1 MPSLGQIMAGA
12 IAGVASGAANAIK
25 NSNKNKGSS
34 SGGSSGSSSGNR
46 GSGSGGSSG
55 GGGSSGSGGS
65 TYVPKGVY
73 NDADLKIADPDAYNQ
88 IQQYKNRYNEAY
100 KLGDQSGMQSAHDA
114 AEAIRKGYGY
124 SGGGDGSE
132 KLDFS
137 NAGNTAQV
145 IAGVKQAAEEREEE
159 ARRQEDLINQQY
171 EASLGQAIA
180 NLNAQKGEI
189 GKLTKQ
195 NNAAA
200 ERAYMQTLNPN
211 GSLAENLAAN
221 GLLSSGV
228 TETSQIQAGNA
239 YQSALN
245 NNALTEAE
253 GIAEIE
259 RMIEQARYTNDLQR
273 LEALQQLLQ
282 NISEMGYEN
291 AMAIAGLQQ
300 WGIENSQNYQMSMEQ
315 LELQKRQ
322 LEEDIANG
330 KIDRELGLKQIAQIE
345 AQIEQIRTQTEGD
358 RINNQY
364 LGWQYDQLT

>member
-12 IAGVASGAANAIK
+12 IAGAVGSAANAIK

-34 SGGSSGSSSGNR
+34 SGGSSGSSSGSS
-46 GSGSGGSSG
+46 GSSSGGSSG
-55 GGGSSGSGGS
+55 GGSSSGSGGS

-73 NDADLKIADPDAYNQ
+73 NDADLKIADPDAYEQ
-88 IQQYKNRYNEAY
+88 IQKYKNQYNEASR
-100 KLGDQSGMQSAHDA
+100 LGDQSGMQSAHDA

-124 SGGGDGSE
+124 SGGNDGSE

-159 ARRQEDLINQQY
+159 ARKQEDLINQQY

-180 NLNAQKGEI
+180 NMNAQKGEI

-200 ERAYMQTLNPN
+200 EKAYMQTLNPN

-253 GIAEIE
+253 GIAEID

-273 LEALQQLLQ
+273 LEALQQLMQ
-282 NISEMGYEN
+282 NIADMGYEN

-300 WGIENSQNYQMSMEQ
+300 WGIENSQNYQYNLAQ
-315 LELQKRQ
+315 LEIQRQ
-322 LEEDIANG
+322 QLAEDIANG
-330 KIDRELGLKQIAQIE
+330 KIDRQLGLKQLKLID
-345 AQIEQIRTQTEGD
+345 EQIKEQQLTNRY
-358 RINNQY
+358 NQY
-364 LGWQYDQLT
+364 QLGQIGA

>member
-12 IAGVASGAANAIK
+12 IAGAVGSAANAIK

-34 SGGSSGSSSGNR
+34 SSSSSSGKGSSSGSSLG
-46 GSGSGGSSG
+46 GGS
-55 GGGSSGSGGS
+55 SSGSGGS

-73 NDADLKIADPDAYNQ
+73 NDADLKIADPDAYEQ
-88 IQQYKNRYNEAY
+88 IQKYKNQYNEASR
-100 KLGDQSGMQSAHDA
+100 LGDQSGMQSAHDA

-124 SGGGDGSE
+124 SGGNDGSE

-180 NLNAQKGEI
+180 NMNAQKGEI

-200 ERAYMQTLNPN
+200 EKAYMQTLNPN

-253 GIAEIE
+253 GIAEID
-259 RMIEQARYTNDLQR
+259 RMIEQARYTNDLER
-273 LEALQQLLQ
+273 LQALQQLLQ

-330 KIDRELGLKQIAQIE
+330 KIDRQTAQAQLNLINQQIE
-345 AQIEQIRTQTEGD
+345 E
-358 RINNQY
+358 
-364 LGWQYDQLT
+364 LQLTNRYNRYQLGQIGA

>member
-1 MPSLGQIMAGA
+1 MPSLGQIMGGA
-12 IAGVASGAANAIK
+12 IAGIAGGIANAIK
-25 NSNKNKGSS
+25 NNNKNSGSS

-180 NLNAQKGEI
+180 NMNAQKGEI

-200 ERAYMQTLNPN
+200 EKAYMQTLNPN

-253 GIAEIE
+253 GIAEID
-259 RMIEQARYTNDLQR
+259 RMIEQARYTNDLER
-273 LEALQQLLQ
+273 LQALQQLLQ

-330 KIDRELGLKQIAQIE
+330 KIDRQLGLKQIALIDEQIE
-345 AQIEQIRTQTEGD
+345 EQ
-358 RINNQY
+358 
-364 LGWQYDQLT
+364 QLTNRFNRYQLGRIGA